1 MKPKVIV
8 GSANLHR
15 AQRFE
20 HKDPAPHLPFAEQ
33 SPPKSVSV
41 FYCVGALVVTLSL
54 IAIAF
59 ATSLM

>member
-1 MKPKVIV
+1 MKPKVII
-8 GSANLHR
+8 GSAHVHR
-15 AQRFE
+15 AQRYTN
-20 HKDPAPHLPFAEQ
+20 KDPAPFLPFEE
-33 SPPKSVSV
+33 SEPPRSVSV

>member
-1 MKPKVIV
+1 MKPKVII

-33 SPPKSVSV
+33 VPPKSVLR
-41 FYCVGALVVTLSL
+41 FYGVGAAILTSVLVIVVSYL
-54 IAIAF
+54 AH
-59 ATSLM
+59 

>member
-33 SPPKSVSV
+33 VPSKSVLR
-41 FYCVGALVVTLSL
+41 FYGVGATVLVSAL
-54 IAIAF
+54 IIVVSYLAH
-59 ATSLM
+59 